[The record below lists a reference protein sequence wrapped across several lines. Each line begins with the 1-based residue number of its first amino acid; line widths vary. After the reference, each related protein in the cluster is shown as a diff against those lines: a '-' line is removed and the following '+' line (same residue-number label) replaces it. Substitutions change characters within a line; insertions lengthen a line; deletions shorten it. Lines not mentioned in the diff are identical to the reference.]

1 MDIGIGRYRRAH
13 VGADGRGINQVGA
26 CDALG
31 IDPAHVG
38 RQALAG
44 RPRLEC
50 GNERLE
56 HQRRLARTRYARHRD
71 KAAARDIDFER
82 LDGMDGIGRHADMA
96 LVEHF
101 VVSHLRPQ
109 ALGLRAQ
116 KRSDAAALRLL
127 DLSHRTGGDHITAS
141 CSGNGAHLDQI
152 IGFRQYARVVI
163 DNDHGVAVIHQI
175 AHHAYQ
181 AVDIGRM
188 QTDRGLVEHI
198 QHARRSVA
206 HHAGELHTLA
216 LTRGERSTGAVERE
230 VIEPQVDQ
238 ATSRAQK
245 RIADIRCH
253 GLHLVRQGCGHPTHP
268 LNRLAQCH
276 GSCLRQID
284 TAHLG
289 LACRLGK
296 TRATAVAARPLAQ
309 KACNALET
317 LVVLNLG
324 ERILDRIDGVVIGK
338 VERRGALAVFG
349 NVENVLLYRRAMEHD
364 IALSGRELV
373 KRHVGAHAHLAGHL
387 FHQVP
392 HERAPGKH
400 RALVDSL

>member
-1 MDIGIGRYRRAH
+1 
-13 VGADGRGINQVGA
+13 
-26 CDALG
+26 
-31 IDPAHVG
+31 
-38 RQALAG
+38 
-44 RPRLEC
+44 
-50 GNERLE
+50 
-56 HQRRLARTRYARHRD
+56 
-71 KAAARDIDFER
+71 
-82 LDGMDGIGRHADMA
+82 
-96 LVEHF
+96 
-101 VVSHLRPQ
+101 
-109 ALGLRAQ
+109 
-116 KRSDAAALRLL
+116 
-127 DLSHRTGGDHITAS
+127 
-141 CSGNGAHLDQI
+141 
-152 IGFRQYARVVI
+152 
-163 DNDHGVAVIHQI
+163 
-175 AHHAYQ
+175 
-181 AVDIGRM
+181 M
-188 QTDRGLVEHI
+188 QTDRGLVQHI

-206 HHAGELHTLA
+206 HHAGELHALA
-216 LTRGERSTGAVERE
+216 LTRGQRSAGAIERK
-230 VIEPQVDQ
+230 VIKAQVDQ
-238 ATSRAQK
+238 ATGHAQK
-245 RIADIRCH
+245 RIADIRRH
-253 GLHLVRQGCGHPTHP
+253 GLHLGRQGCGHPTHP

-296 TRATAVAARPLAQ
+296 TCAAAVAARSLAQ

-400 RALVDSL
+400 RALVDGL